1 MYALFAMC
9 NALSPSRLDDNI
21 ANISKERYGEQYAK
35 MARGGE
41 ESLAAFEE
49 LFLYACPKFI
59 TANPP
64 PYDDPAALALLISPP
79 SPPQSPTQAT
89 ASVPSTDP
97 THRHLSLFLADA
109 AAQAPVP
116 TLRSFL
122 KLYTSLGAK
131 KLANFLDADEEEMVQ
146 EMMVMKQVSKSV
158 SRVAGSEKGG
168 LLEGQTI
175 TTSDLNFVIDENMV
189 HIAESTIGRRYAGW
203 FIKNTERTQRMLD
216 DLKNMPLPTPPKSF
230 SSNPTLAGAAPPVT
244 ETAHKGPRAGG
255 QKVAWGGVKV
265 A

>member
-1 MYALFAMC
+1 MYALFAVC
-9 NALSPSRLDDNI
+9 HALSPSRIVDENI

-64 PYDDPAALALLISPP
+64 PYDEPTALAQLLD
-79 SPPQSPTQAT
+79 SPTDT
-89 ASVPSTDP
+89 SSSDP
-97 THRHLSLFLADA
+97 TQRHLNVFLADV
-109 AAQAPVP
+109 AAQASVP

-146 EMMVMKQVSKSV
+146 ELMVLKQASKNI
-158 SRVAGSEKGG
+158 SRLPGSGKSG
-168 LLEGQTI
+168 LLEGENVR
-175 TTSDLNFVIDENMV
+175 TSDLNFFIDDVSYFPADFPVPVI
-189 HIAESTIGRRYAGW
+189 
-203 FIKNTERTQRMLD
+203 ERLFV
-216 DLKNMPLPTPPKSF
+216 SEH
-230 SSNPTLAGAAPPVT
+230 GAY
-244 ETAHKGPRAGG
+244 H
-255 QKVAWGGVKV
+255 
-265 A
+265 